1 MKIRLLLTMAAL
13 CLATT
18 LPLAA
23 QGYQSTPVTVSQ
35 EKVTRNG
42 KAYYCHTVLEHQTL
56 FSISRTY
63 GVSYQEITEANPGM
77 DLSHGLIQTGQV
89 LLIPVKDKAVT
100 EKTVQ
105 PEQVVPQ
112 TVEYTLYT
120 SKWYED
126 LDMIAAKFNISKE
139 VLMAFNG
146 LESDQIDR
154 RQVIRIPVDP
164 DSVVVPDT
172 PVTPV
177 TPAASLTPAAS
188 VTPAAP
194 AVAEEPL
201 AQTEEESFPEETEPA
216 VETSDE
222 SLSEPAGHD
231 GFSLRDLFRKKSDKL
246 AVGILL
252 PFNTKGQVNHS
263 SFDLYSGMLLAVRD
277 LAGSGIKA
285 DLTVIDS
292 KNAATPVT
300 ADRLRGLDLVI
311 GPIAPE
317 DLEAVLDVC
326 PRNTAVVSPLDPKA
340 LSLAAIHPNLIQA
353 PCPAEAQYRDIVN
366 WVCDDVRPGD
376 TVFLI
381 TEKGADPT
389 RLEALMAE
397 SGLIYEDLSYSLSES
412 HSVAERLRRAGGAGS
427 TVHCVIAAERE
438 AFVNDVIRN
447 VALLSY
453 KGVNAIVYGPSKIRN
468 FDMVEVENLHR
479 AQAHL
484 SCSYFI
490 DYDNAR
496 IKNFLLSYRALFGAE
511 PTPFA
516 YQGYD
521 AAWYFIRNFATSE
534 RDRERMTRMEDQRYR
549 GLQSDYLILDEPGQ
563 GHVNQAVRRVV
574 YGKDFTV
581 SLLNP

>member
-1 MKIRLLLTMAAL
+1 MAAL

-42 KAYYCHTVLEHQTL
+42 KTFYSHTILEHQTL

-63 GVSYQEITEANPGM
+63 GVSYQEITEANPGL
-77 DLSHGLIQTGQV
+77 DLSHGQIRAGQV
-89 LLIPVKDKAVT
+89 LLIPVKERATADQTA
-100 EKTVQ
+100 Q
-105 PEQVVPQ
+105 APEVLPQ

-120 SKWYED
+120 AKWYED

-139 VLMAFNG
+139 VLIAFNG

-154 RQVIRIPVDP
+154 RQTLRIPLDP
-164 DSVVVPDT
+164 DSVEVPDT
-172 PVTPV
+172 PAPAIVPVAPAPTPV
-177 TPAASLTPAAS
+177 ETPAP
-188 VTPAAP
+188 V
-194 AVAEEPL
+194 
-201 AQTEEESFPEETEPA
+201 EEENFPEETEPA
-216 VETSDE
+216 VEITE
-222 SLSEPAGHD
+222 EPVTETAISD
-231 GFSLRDLFRKKSDKL
+231 GFSLRDLFRKKKDRVS
-246 AVGILL
+246 VGILL
-252 PFNTKGQVNHS
+252 PFNTKGQISQS

-292 KNAATPVT
+292 KNATTPVT
-300 ADRLRGLDLVI
+300 ADKLRGLDLVI

-317 DLEAVLDVC
+317 DLEAVLEIC
-326 PRNTAVVSPLDPKA
+326 PRSTAVVSPLDPKA
-340 LSLAAIHPNLIQA
+340 LSLAAAHPNLIHA
-353 PCPAEAQYRDIVN
+353 PSPAEAQYRDIVN
-366 WVCDDVRPGD
+366 WVCDDARPGD
-376 TVFLI
+376 AVFLI
-381 TEKGADPT
+381 TESGAEPT

-397 SGLIYEDLSYSLSES
+397 SGLIYERLEYSAPKSANAVES
-412 HSVAERLRRAGGAGS
+412 IRRAAGAGN

-521 AAWYFIRNFATSE
+521 VAWYFIRNFATSE
-534 RDRERMTRMEDQRYR
+534 RERERMTRLEDRRYR

>member
-23 QGYQSTPVTVSQ
+23 QGYQSTPVTVSK
-35 EKVTRNG
+35 EKVIRDG
-42 KAYYCHTVLEHQTL
+42 IPYYSHTVLEHQTL
-56 FSISRTY
+56 FSISRAY

-77 DLSHGLIQTGQV
+77 DLSRGLIQTGQV
-89 LLIPVKDKAVT
+89 LMIPIKSDTMAG
-100 EKTVQ
+100 KTAQ
-105 PEQVVPQ
+105 TPEVVPQ

-146 LESDQIDR
+146 LETDQIAR
-154 RQVIRIPVDP
+154 RQTLRIPIDP

-172 PVTPV
+172 PVS
-177 TPAASLTPAAS
+177 A

-194 AVAEEPL
+194 ASEETFV
-201 AQTEEESFPEETEPA
+201 QTEEESLPEETEPA
-216 VETSDE
+216 VETTE
-222 SLSEPAGHD
+222 EPAMETAIND
-231 GFSLRDLFRKKSDKL
+231 GFSLRDLFRKKNERVS
-246 AVGILL
+246 VGILL
-252 PFNTKGQVNHS
+252 PLNTKGQVSHS
-263 SFDLYSGMLLAVRD
+263 TFDLYSGILLAVRE
-277 LAGSGIKA
+277 LGRSGIKA
-285 DLTVIDS
+285 DLTVIDN
-292 KNAATPVT
+292 KNPGTPIT
-300 ADRLRGLDLVI
+300 ADKLRGLDLVI

-317 DLEAVLDVC
+317 DLEAVLEIC
-326 PRNTAVVSPLDPKA
+326 PRSTAVVSPLDPKA
-340 LSLAAIHPNLIQA
+340 VSLAATHPNFIQA
-353 PCPAEAQYRDIVN
+353 PSPAEAQYRDIVN
-366 WVCDDVRPGD
+366 WVCDDARPGD
-376 TVFLI
+376 AVILI
-381 TEKGADPT
+381 TEKGAEPT
-389 RLEALMAE
+389 RIETLMAE
-397 SGLIYEDLSYSLSES
+397 SGLIYEKLEYSASGLSS
-412 HSVAERLRRAGGAGS
+412 AIERMRREGGSGS
-427 TVHCVIAAERE
+427 TAHCVIAAERE
-438 AFVNDVIRN
+438 GLVNDVIRN

-453 KGVNAIVYGPSKIRN
+453 KGINAIVYGPSKIRN

-496 IKNFLLSYRALFGAE
+496 IKDFLLSYRALFGAE
-511 PTPFA
+511 PSPFA

-521 AAWYFIRNFATSE
+521 AAWYFIRNFATHE
-534 RDRERMTRMEDQRYR
+534 RDRERMTRMEDRRYR
-549 GLQSDYLILDEPGQ
+549 GLQSDFMILDEPGQ

>member
-1 MKIRLLLTMAAL
+1 MAAL

-35 EKVTRNG
+35 EKVNRNG
-42 KAYYCHTVLEHQTL
+42 VTYYCHTVLEHQTL
-56 FSISRTY
+56 FSISRAY

-77 DLSHGLIQTGQV
+77 DLSHGLIQTGQI
-89 LLIPVKDKAVT
+89 LLIPIKSDTTVQ
-100 EKTVQ
+100 KTVQ
-105 PEQVVPQ
+105 TPEVPQ
-112 TVEYTLYT
+112 TVEYMLYT

-139 VLMAFNG
+139 ALMAFNG
-146 LESDQIDR
+146 LKTDQIDR
-154 RQVIRIPVDP
+154 RQKLRIPIDP
-164 DSVVVPDT
+164 DSVVLPDT
-172 PVTPV
+172 PA
-177 TPAASLTPAAS
+177 PA

-194 AVAEEPL
+194 VPEETI
-201 AQTEEESFPEETEPA
+201 AQVEEEKLPEETEPA
-216 VETSDE
+216 VETTDE
-222 SLSEPAGHD
+222 SLSEPVVND
-231 GFSLRDLFRKKSDKL
+231 GFSLRDLFRKKNERVS
-246 AVGILL
+246 VGILL
-252 PFNTKGQVNHS
+252 PFNTKGQVSHS
-263 SFDLYSGMLLAVRD
+263 SFDLYSGMLLAVRE
-277 LAGSGIKA
+277 LSRSGIKA
-285 DLTVIDS
+285 DLTVIDN

-300 ADRLRGLDLVI
+300 AEKLRGLDLVI

-317 DLEAVLDVC
+317 DLEAVLQIC

-340 LSLAAIHPNLIQA
+340 VSLAATHPNFIQA
-353 PCPAEAQYRDIVN
+353 PSPAEAQYRDIVN
-366 WVCDDVRPGD
+366 WVYEDARPGD
-376 TVFLI
+376 SVFLI
-381 TEKGADPT
+381 TDKGTTEPT

-397 SGLIYEDLSYSLSES
+397 SGLTYQKMEYSGSAVEQI
-412 HSVAERLRRAGGAGS
+412 RRAGGAGS

-438 AFVNDVIRN
+438 AFVNEVIRN

-490 DYDNAR
+490 DYENAR
-496 IKNFLLSYRALFGAE
+496 ITDFLLSYRALFGAE

-521 AAWYFIRNFATSE
+521 AAWYFIRNFATHE
-534 RDRERMTRMEDQRYR
+534 RDRERMTRMEDRRYR

-574 YGKDFTV
+574 YGKDFTI

>member
-1 MKIRLLLTMAAL
+1 MKIRLFLTMAAL

-18 LPLAA
+18 LPMAA
-23 QGYQSTPVTVSQ
+23 QGYQSTPVTVSK
-35 EKVTRNG
+35 EKVTRDG
-42 KAYYCHTVLEHQTL
+42 IPYYSHTVLEHQTL
-56 FSISRTY
+56 FSISRAY
-63 GVSYQEITEANPGM
+63 GVSYQEITEANPTL
-77 DLSHGLIQTGQV
+77 DLSRGLIQTGQI
-89 LLIPVKDKAVT
+89 LLIPIKSQTTAVT
-100 EKTVQ
+100 ASAAKTVQ
-105 PEQVVPQ
+105 TPEVVPQ

-146 LESDQIDR
+146 LESDQIAR
-154 RQVIRIPVDP
+154 RQKLRIPVDP
-164 DSVVVPDT
+164 DSVVIPDT
-172 PVTPV
+172 PVT
-177 TPAASLTPAAS
+177 S

-194 AVAEEPL
+194 APEEPL
-201 AQTEEESFPEETEPA
+201 AQAEEENFPEETEQAAEPT
-216 VETSDE
+216 EE
-222 SLSEPAGHD
+222 SLPEAAVND
-231 GFSLRDLFRKKSDKL
+231 GFSLRDLFRKKNDRVS
-246 AVGILL
+246 VGILL
-252 PFNTKGQVNHS
+252 PFNTKGQVSHS
-263 SFDLYSGMLLAVRD
+263 SFDLYSGMLLAVRE
-277 LAGSGIKA
+277 LVASGIKA

-300 ADRLRGLDLVI
+300 ADKLRGLDLVI

-317 DLEAVLDVC
+317 DLETVLEIC

-340 LSLAAIHPNLIQA
+340 LSLAATHPNLIQA
-353 PCPAEAQYRDIVN
+353 PSPAEAQYKDIIN
-366 WVCDDVRPGD
+366 WVYDDARPGD

-381 TEKGADPT
+381 TEKGTEPT
-389 RLEALMAE
+389 RLETLMAE
-397 SGLIYEDLSYSLSES
+397 SGLTYEKLEYSGSA
-412 HSVAERLRRAGGAGS
+412 VERIRKAGGPGS

-438 AFVNDVIRN
+438 SLVNDVIRN

-516 YQGYD
+516 FQGYD
-521 AAWYFIRNFATSE
+521 AAWFFIRNFATNE
-534 RDRERMTRMEDQRYR
+534 RDRERMTRLEDRRYR

>member
-1 MKIRLLLTMAAL
+1 MKIRLFLTMAAL

-42 KAYYCHTVLEHQTL
+42 QTFYSHTVLEHQTL
-56 FSISRTY
+56 FSISRAY
-63 GVSYQEITEANPGM
+63 GVSYQEITEANPGV
-77 DLSHGLIQTGQV
+77 DLSHGMIQTGQI
-89 LLIPVKDKAVT
+89 LLIPVKERAT
-100 EKTVQ
+100 AESPAQTQ
-105 PEQVVPQ
+105 PVIPQ

-154 RQVIRIPVDP
+154 RQKLRIPVDP
-164 DSVVVPDT
+164 DSVEVPDT
-172 PVTPV
+172 PA
-177 TPAASLTPAAS
+177 PA

-194 AVAEEPL
+194 VAPVIPAPTPEEKAAPV
-201 AQTEEESFPEETEPA
+201 EEESFPEETEPA
-216 VETSDE
+216 VEIAE
-222 SLSEPAGHD
+222 EPVAETAVNE
-231 GFSLRDLFRKKSDKL
+231 GFSIWDLFRKKKDRVS
-246 AVGILL
+246 VGILL
-252 PFNTKGQVNHS
+252 PFNTKGQISQS

-277 LAGSGIKA
+277 LAGNGIKA
-285 DLTVIDS
+285 DLTVIDN

-300 ADRLRGLDLVI
+300 ADKLRGLDLVI

-317 DLEAVLDVC
+317 DLEAVMDVC
-326 PRNTAVVSPLDPKA
+326 PRSTAVVSPLDPKA
-340 LSLAAIHPNLIQA
+340 ISLAAIHPNLIHA
-353 PCPAEAQYRDIVN
+353 PSPADAQYRDIVN
-366 WVCDDVRPGD
+366 WVCDDARPGD
-376 TVFLI
+376 AVFLI
-381 TEKGADPT
+381 TESGAEPT

-397 SGLIYEDLSYSLSES
+397 SGLIYEKLDYAVSKSANAVES
-412 HSVAERLRRAGGAGS
+412 MRRAAGAGN

-484 SCSYFI
+484 SCSYYI

-496 IKNFLLSYRALFGAE
+496 IKDFLLSYRALFGAE

-521 AAWYFIRNFATSE
+521 VAWYFIRNFATSE
-534 RDRERMTRMEDQRYR
+534 RERERMTRLEDRRYR

-574 YGKDFTV
+574 YGKDYTI

>member
-1 MKIRLLLTMAAL
+1 MAAL

-35 EKVTRNG
+35 EKVNRDGVT
-42 KAYYCHTVLEHQTL
+42 YYCHTVLEHQTL
-56 FSISRTY
+56 FSISRAY

-77 DLSHGLIQTGQV
+77 DLSHGLIQTGQI
-89 LLIPVKDKAVT
+89 LLIPIKSDTTVQ
-100 EKTVQ
+100 KTVQ
-105 PEQVVPQ
+105 TPEVPQ
-112 TVEYTLYT
+112 TVEYMLYT

-139 VLMAFNG
+139 ALMAFNG
-146 LESDQIDR
+146 LKTDQIDR
-154 RQVIRIPVDP
+154 RQKLRIPIDP
-164 DSVVVPDT
+164 DSVVLPDT
-172 PVTPV
+172 PA
-177 TPAASLTPAAS
+177 PA

-194 AVAEEPL
+194 VPEETI
-201 AQTEEESFPEETEPA
+201 AQVEEEKLPEETEPA
-216 VETSDE
+216 VETTDE
-222 SLSEPAGHD
+222 SLSEPVVND
-231 GFSLRDLFRKKSDKL
+231 GFSLRDLFRKKNERVS
-246 AVGILL
+246 VGILL
-252 PFNTKGQVNHS
+252 PFNTKGQVSHS
-263 SFDLYSGMLLAVRD
+263 SFDLYSGMLLAVRE
-277 LAGSGIKA
+277 LSRSGIKA
-285 DLTVIDS
+285 DLTVIDN

-300 ADRLRGLDLVI
+300 AEKLRGLDLVI

-317 DLEAVLDVC
+317 DLEAVLQIC

-340 LSLAAIHPNLIQA
+340 VSLAATHPNFIQA
-353 PCPAEAQYRDIVN
+353 PSPAEAQYRDIVN
-366 WVCDDVRPGD
+366 WVYEDARPGD
-376 TVFLI
+376 SVFLI
-381 TEKGADPT
+381 TDKGTTEPT
-389 RLEALMAE
+389 RLETLMAE
-397 SGLIYEDLSYSLSES
+397 SGLTYEKLEYSG
-412 HSVAERLRRAGGAGS
+412 SVVEQIRRAGGAGS

-438 AFVNDVIRN
+438 ALVNEVIRN

-490 DYDNAR
+490 DYENAR
-496 IKNFLLSYRALFGAE
+496 IKDFLLSYRALFGAE

-516 YQGYD
+516 FQGYD
-521 AAWYFIRNFATSE
+521 AAWYFIRNFATHE
-534 RDRERMTRMEDQRYR
+534 RDRERMTRMEDRRYR

-574 YGKDFTV
+574 YGKDFTI